1 MVGLMVLAMDDVMVE
16 SMASE
21 MAVVMDESLVSGT
34 GVALV
39 AVMGAKM
46 AVKETLSAEG
56 MVAEKVYC

>member
-16 SMASE
+16 STASE
-21 MAVVMDESLVSGT
+21 IAVVMDEPLVSGT

>member
-16 SMASE
+16 STASE
-21 MAVVMDESLVSGT
+21 MAVVMDEPLVSGT

-39 AVMGAKM
+39 VVMGAKM
-46 AVKETLSAEG
+46 DVKETLSAEG

>member
-16 SMASE
+16 STASE
-21 MAVVMDESLVSGT
+21 MAVVMDEPLVSGT

>member
-16 SMASE
+16 STASE
-21 MAVVMDESLVSGT
+21 MAVVMDEPLVSRT